1 MYPVF
6 VITVCIHRNFV
17 VKFTIRFVSSILSI
31 TVFIVMKQVRDMIQ
45 PTRPGENVVGSF
57 IEKHIQVDLKHISQ
71 CCSENADDC
80 FLLVHDII
88 NNMAS
93 SE

>member
-1 MYPVF
+1 
-6 VITVCIHRNFV
+6 
-17 VKFTIRFVSSILSI
+17 
-31 TVFIVMKQVRDMIQ
+31 MIQ
-45 PTRPGENVVGSF
+45 PTQPGENVVGSF

-80 FLLVHDII
+80 LLLVHDII

>member
-17 VKFTIRFVSSILSI
+17 VKYPIRFVSFILSI

-45 PTRPGENVVGSF
+45 PTQPGENVVGSF

-80 FLLVHDII
+80 LLLVHDII